1 MQKGRDTRAKVMLYP
16 EISSRELKEKLDSDD
31 FYKVYGNPV
40 KCKIFDKDKIFM
52 SFNLYERLFGKVDL
66 DKEKTIEMDD
76 FIGAIV
82 LQMLHENPVS
92 LSDTEDGYS
101 LSMESEVYDFLN
113 RITLKDYGITLEKF
127 TSYFFEW
134 IAACPEEFKLW
145 IEESV
150 MDKGAE
156 NDNK

>member
-1 MQKGRDTRAKVMLYP
+1 MLYP
-16 EISSRELKEKLDSDD
+16 EISSSELMEKLESDD
-31 FYKVYGNPV
+31 FYKLYGNPV
-40 KCKIFDKDKIFM
+40 KCKIFDTDRILM
-52 SFNLYERLFGKVDL
+52 SFDLYERLFGKVDL
-66 DKEKTIEMDD
+66 DKENTIEMDD
-76 FIGAIV
+76 FIRALV
-82 LQMLHENPVS
+82 LQRLHDNPVR

-113 RITLKDYGITLEKF
+113 RNTLKDFGITLEKL

-134 IAACPEEFKLW
+134 IAACPEEFKIW

-150 MDKGAE
+150 KEKGTE

>member
-1 MQKGRDTRAKVMLYP
+1 MQKGRERRAKVMLYP
-16 EISSRELKEKLDSDD
+16 EISSRELIEKLDSDD

-76 FIGAIV
+76 FIRAIV

-113 RITLKDYGITLEKF
+113 RNTLKDFGITLEKL

-134 IAACPEEFKLW
+134 IAACPEEFKIW
-145 IEESV
+145 IDESV
-150 MDKGAE
+150 MEKGAE
-156 NDNK
+156 NDN

>member
-1 MQKGRDTRAKVMLYP
+1 MQKDREREKVMLYP
-16 EISSRELKEKLDSDD
+16 EISTRELIEKFDSDD

-40 KCKIFDKDKIFM
+40 TCKIFDTDRILM
-52 SFNLYERLFGKVDL
+52 SFDLYERLFGKVDL
-66 DKEKTIEMDD
+66 DKENTIEMDD
-76 FIGAIV
+76 FIRALV
-82 LQMLHENPVS
+82 LQRLHENPVS
-92 LSDTEDGYS
+92 VTDTEDGYS

-113 RITLKDYGITLEKF
+113 RNTLKDFGITLEKL

-134 IAACPEEFKLW
+134 IAACPEEFKIW

-150 MDKGAE
+150 KEKETE